1 MKGGLF
7 KHISVTFAHSED
19 SVLTIVIIITATI
32 STTRDKLQVISS
44 IFSFS

>member
-1 MKGGLF
+1 MKGDLF
-7 KHISVTFAHSED
+7 KHVSVILAHSEG

-32 STTRDKLQVISS
+32 STTKEKLQVILS